1 MATIKKEENI
11 IELLRK
17 NVENKVVEQ
26 SEVNWEQL
34 QRAAKIFL
42 NHTQTFRYTR
52 ITREKISK
60 IAKIN
65 EMKGYD
71 RFSSDYIKTAKAS
84 KTFYR
89 ALFRFDEIL
98 SKYLKELP
106 KEVLYV
112 AYGTDGKPKTYLMSM
127 RKLANLSLGRGRL
140 GELNTANL
148 RAIEDQIDKN
158 SKDEKE
164 HMDKGAYA
172 VMGVNN
178 RLARFY
184 ESRIDKEA
192 QRQAGLLMWKDKGK
206 WQVAK
211 VTNQGVIDEAY
222 TSFLTTRHNTKKDYL
237 FGIEAGNEPYYNHN
251 LIGKFYKYMAT
262 VTNMPAI
269 VEEDIYTEWAQ
280 YAVKGNKA
288 GLPSPE
294 QYIRVAYSIL
304 SSKDEISPENLKEM
318 IRDAFKKDSHL
329 APFIGEFLDEEIEK
343 GIKKIIDDSGIKEAK
358 ISELISFIG

>member
-1 MATIKKEENI
+1 MVNIRKEESV

-17 NVENKVVEQ
+17 NVENEVVEQ
-26 SEVNWEQL
+26 TEITWEQL

-52 ITREKISK
+52 ITREKITK
-60 IAKIN
+60 IAKTN
-65 EMKGYD
+65 EMKGYNP
-71 RFSSDYIKTAKAS
+71 FSSDYIKSAKAS

-89 ALFRFDEIL
+89 ALFRFDEAL

-112 AYGTDGKPKTYLMSM
+112 AYDTEGKPKTYLMSM
-127 RKLANLSLGRGRL
+127 KKLANLSLGRGRL
-140 GELNTANL
+140 GELNTTDL

-158 SKDEKE
+158 SKEEIE
-164 HMDKGAYA
+164 HINKGAYA

-184 ESRIDKEA
+184 ESRIDKTA
-192 QRQAGLLMWKDKGK
+192 QRQGGLLMWKKMGK
-206 WQVAK
+206 WQVVK

-222 TSFLTTRHNTKKDYL
+222 VSFLTTRHNTKKDYL
-237 FGIEAGNEPYYNHN
+237 FGIEAGKEPYYNHS
-251 LIGKFYKYMAT
+251 LIEKFYNYMST

-294 QYIRVAYSIL
+294 QYIRTAYSIL
-304 SSKDEISPENLKEM
+304 SSTDQISPENLKGM
-318 IRDAFKKDSHL
+318 VRDAFEKDSHL
-329 APFIGEFLDEEIEK
+329 APFIGEFLDENIEK
-343 GIKKIIDDSGIKEAK
+343 EIKKIMDESGIKEAK
-358 ISELISFIG
+358 ISNLISSIG